1 MEQCTR
7 ELGTAAEKGF
17 LFFWLYL
24 LSLLCMQN
32 GIVEE
37 EVEEA
42 GYKMEI

>member
-1 MEQCTR
+1 
-7 ELGTAAEKGF
+7 LALFAF
-17 LFFWLYL
+17 LLR
-24 LSLLCMQN
+24 MQN

>member
-1 MEQCTR
+1 MHPRTR
-7 ELGTAAEKGF
+7 NSSREGLSF
-17 LFFWLYL
+17 LLALFAF
-24 LSLLCMQN
+24 LLCMQN